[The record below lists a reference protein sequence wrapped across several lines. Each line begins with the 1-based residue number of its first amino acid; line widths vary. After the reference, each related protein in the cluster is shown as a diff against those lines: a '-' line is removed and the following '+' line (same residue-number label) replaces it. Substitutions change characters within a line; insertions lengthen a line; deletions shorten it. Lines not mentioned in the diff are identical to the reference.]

1 MERLDVVDID
11 IDVEHVWGHGNAVRR
26 RADVG
31 EAGEVHPHLPT
42 VRVGVV
48 TRILVEV
55 GHLEAEL
62 VPVELPGDLHVFDEQ
77 DRRMCGDRRQNG
89 QP

>member
-1 MERLDVVDID
+1 MSGGTAALF
-11 IDVEHVWGHGNAVRR
+11 GAG
-26 RADVG
+26 ADVG
-31 EAGEVHPHLPT
+31 EAGEVHPHLPA

-55 GHLEAEL
+55 RHLEAEL

-77 DRRMCGDRRQNG
+77 DRRVCGDLRQNG
-89 QP
+89 QPRGRGCKLTA